1 MNCGTIYGN
10 CDTFLKNFLG
20 DNAYS
25 VFKGTANAIGVI
37 QIGKDI
43 YTVAIK
49 DDKIIK
55 FGKKFTDINELKAAF
70 SNLKK
75 SSKKILNEGK
85 DLITGAV
92 KSDKALDVVK
102 NTGATKI
109 DDILSISKQKDIS
122 IAKNSISGKIVSN
135 EGYKVSYD
143 TKKYGQEIND
153 IIKNGDATGAKTE
166 KIVDGIL
173 RDNPNLV
180 VYNAKYGG
188 NKGIDHLV
196 YNKKTGEYWVIDSKQ
211 IAKTKTLE
219 SGGIKLLENGAKN
232 ERQLTEEWIK
242 AVANNLH
249 ENKKNLL
256 FRIVDEKNYRTAVI
270 GVNKN
275 TGEIIL
281 VPIKVKNK

>member
-1 MNCGTIYGN
+1 MNCGTIYGD

-20 DNAYS
+20 DNAYR

-49 DDKIIK
+49 DRKIIEI
-55 FGKKFTDINELKAAF
+55 GKKFTDINELKAVI
-70 SNLKK
+70 SNLKE
-75 SSKKILNEGK
+75 SSKNVLNKSK
-85 DLITGAV
+85 DFL

-102 NTGATKI
+102 NTVATKI

-122 IAKNSISGKIVSN
+122 ITKNSISGKIVSN
-135 EGYKVSYD
+135 DGYKVSYD

-173 RDNPNLV
+173 KDSPNLV
-180 VYNAKYGG
+180 
-188 NKGIDHLV
+188 V

-219 SGGIKLLENGAKN
+219 SGGIKLLENGVKN
-232 ERQLTEEWIK
+232 KRQLSKEWIE
-242 AVANNLH
+242 AVANELH
-249 ENKKNLL
+249 ENEKNLL
-256 FRIVDEKNYRTAVI
+256 IKILDEKNYRTAVI

-281 VPIKVKNK
+281 VPINVENK

>member
-1 MNCGTIYGN
+1 MNCGTIYGD

-20 DNAYS
+20 NDAYS

-49 DDKIIK
+49 DRKIIEI
-55 FGKKFTDINELKAAF
+55 GKKFTDINELKAVI
-70 SNLKK
+70 SNLKE
-75 SSKKILNEGK
+75 SSKNVLNKSK
-85 DLITGAV
+85 DFL

-102 NTGATKI
+102 NTVATKI

-122 IAKNSISGKIVSN
+122 ITKNSISGKIVSN
-135 EGYKVSYD
+135 DGYKVSYD

-173 RDNPNLV
+173 RDNPNLE
-180 VYNAKYGG
+180 VYNGKYGG

-232 ERQLTEEWIK
+232 ERQLTEDWMK

-249 ENKKNLL
+249 EDEKNLL
-256 FRIVDEKNYRTAVI
+256 IRIVDEKNYRTAVI

>member
-1 MNCGTIYGN
+1 M
-10 CDTFLKNFLG
+10 K
-20 DNAYS
+20 
-25 VFKGTANAIGVI
+25 
-37 QIGKDI
+37 
-43 YTVAIK
+43 
-49 DDKIIK
+49 
-55 FGKKFTDINELKAAF
+55 E
-70 SNLKK
+70 
-75 SSKKILNEGK
+75 SSKNVLNKGE

-102 NTGATKI
+102 NTVATKI

-135 EGYKVSYD
+135 DGYKVSYD
-143 TKKYGQEIND
+143 IKKYGQEIND

-173 RDNPNLV
+173 RDNPNLE

-232 ERQLTEEWIK
+232 ERQLSKKWIEAGADK
-242 AVANNLH
+242 LP
-249 ENKKNLL
+249 KNEGEHLKQ
-256 FRIVDEKNYRTAVI
+256 ITKNGNYRTAVI

-281 VPIKVKNK
+281 VPLKVNNKIK

>member
-1 MNCGTIYGN
+1 MSCGTIYGN

-25 VFKGTANAIGVI
+25 VFKGTATAIGI
-37 QIGKDI
+37 TQIGKDI

-49 DDKIIK
+49 DRKIIEI
-55 FGKKFTDINELKAAF
+55 GKKFTDINELKAVF
-70 SNLKK
+70 SNLKE
-75 SSKKILNEGK
+75 SSKNVLNKGK
-85 DLITGAV
+85 NFL

-102 NTGATKI
+102 NTVATKI

-135 EGYKVSYD
+135 DGYKVSYD
-143 TKKYGQEIND
+143 IKKYGQEIND

-281 VPIKVKNK
+281 VPLKVNNKIK

>member
-1 MNCGTIYGN
+1 MNCGTIYGD

-20 DNAYS
+20 DDAYS
-25 VFKGTANAIGVI
+25 VFKGTATAIGI
-37 QIGKDI
+37 TQIGKDI

-49 DDKIIK
+49 DRKIIEI
-55 FGKKFTDINELKAAF
+55 GKKFTDINELKAVF
-70 SNLKK
+70 SNLKE
-75 SSKKILNEGK
+75 SSKNVLNKSK
-85 DLITGAV
+85 DFL

-102 NTGATKI
+102 NTVATKI

-122 IAKNSISGKIVSN
+122 ITKNSISGKIVSN
-135 EGYKVSYD
+135 DGYKVSYD
-143 TKKYGQEIND
+143 TKKYGQAIND

-180 VYNAKYGG
+180 VYNVKYGG

-232 ERQLTEEWIK
+232 ERQLTEDWIK
-242 AVANNLH
+242 AVADKLY
-249 ENKKNLL
+249 KNEGEHLKQ
-256 FRIVDEKNYRTAVI
+256 IIKNGNYRTAVI

>member
-1 MNCGTIYGN
+1 MNCGTIYEN

-20 DNAYS
+20 DDAYS
-25 VFKGTANAIGVI
+25 VFKGTATAIGI
-37 QIGKDI
+37 TQIGKDI

-49 DDKIIK
+49 DGKIIK
-55 FGKKFTDINELKAAF
+55 FGKKFTDINELKAVI
-70 SNLKK
+70 SNLKE
-75 SSKKILNEGK
+75 SSKNVLNKSK
-85 DLITGAV
+85 DFL

-102 NTGATKI
+102 NTVATKI

-122 IAKNSISGKIVSN
+122 ITKNSISGKIVSN
-135 EGYKVSYD
+135 DGYKVSYD

-173 RDNPNLV
+173 KDNPNLV

-232 ERQLTEEWIK
+232 ERQLSKKWIEAGADK
-242 AVANNLH
+242 LH
-249 ENKKNLL
+249 ENEKNLL
-256 FRIVDEKNYRTAVI
+256 IKILDEKNYRTAVI

-281 VPIKVKNK
+281 VPLKVNNKIK

>member
-1 MNCGTIYGN
+1 MSCGTIYGD

-25 VFKGTANAIGVI
+25 VFKGTATAIGI
-37 QIGKDI
+37 TQIGKDI

-49 DDKIIK
+49 DRKIIEI
-55 FGKKFTDINELKAAF
+55 GKKFTDINELKAVI
-70 SNLKK
+70 SNLKE
-75 SSKKILNEGK
+75 SSKNVLNKSK
-85 DLITGAV
+85 DFL

-102 NTGATKI
+102 NTVATKI

-122 IAKNSISGKIVSN
+122 ITKNSISGKIVSN
-135 EGYKVSYD
+135 DGYKVSYD
-143 TKKYGQEIND
+143 IKKYGQEIND

-173 RDNPNLV
+173 RDNPNLE

-232 ERQLTEEWIK
+232 ERQLSKKWIEAGADK
-242 AVANNLH
+242 LP
-249 ENKKNLL
+249 KNEGEHLKQ
-256 FRIVDEKNYRTAVI
+256 ITKNGNYRTAVI

-281 VPIKVKNK
+281 VPISVENK

>member
-1 MNCGTIYGN
+1 MSCGTIYGD

-25 VFKGTANAIGVI
+25 VFKGTATAIGI
-37 QIGKDI
+37 TQIGKDI

-49 DDKIIK
+49 DRKIIEI
-55 FGKKFTDINELKAAF
+55 GKKFTDINELKAVI
-70 SNLKK
+70 SNLKE
-75 SSKKILNEGK
+75 SSKNVLNKSK
-85 DLITGAV
+85 DFL

-102 NTGATKI
+102 NTVATKI

-122 IAKNSISGKIVSN
+122 ITKNSISGKIVSN
-135 EGYKVSYD
+135 DGYKVSYD
-143 TKKYGQEIND
+143 TKKYGQAIND

-173 RDNPNLV
+173 RDNPNLE
-180 VYNAKYGG
+180 VYNGKYGG

>member
-1 MNCGTIYGN
+1 MSCGTIYGD

-25 VFKGTANAIGVI
+25 VFKGTATAIGI
-37 QIGKDI
+37 TQIGKDI

-49 DDKIIK
+49 DRKIIEIS
-55 FGKKFTDINELKAAF
+55 KKFTDINELKAVI
-70 SNLKK
+70 SNLKE
-75 SSKKILNEGK
+75 SSKNVLNKSK
-85 DLITGAV
+85 DFL

-102 NTGATKI
+102 NTVATKI
-109 DDILSISKQKDIS
+109 DDILSIT
-122 IAKNSISGKIVSN
+122 KNSISGKIVSN
-135 EGYKVSYD
+135 DGYKVSYD
-143 TKKYGQEIND
+143 IKKYGQEIND

-173 RDNPNLV
+173 RDNPNLE

-232 ERQLTEEWIK
+232 KRQLTEDWIK
-242 AVANNLH
+242 AVADKLD
-249 ENKKNLL
+249 KNEGEHLKQ
-256 FRIVDEKNYRTAVI
+256 ITKNGNYRTAVI

-281 VPIKVKNK
+281 VPISVENK

>member
-1 MNCGTIYGN
+1 MSCGTIYGD

-25 VFKGTANAIGVI
+25 VFKGTATAIGI
-37 QIGKDI
+37 TQIGKDI

-49 DDKIIK
+49 DRKIIEI
-55 FGKKFTDINELKAAF
+55 GKKFTDINELKAVI
-70 SNLKK
+70 SNLKE
-75 SSKKILNEGK
+75 SSKNVLNKSK
-85 DLITGAV
+85 DFL

-102 NTGATKI
+102 NTVATKI

-122 IAKNSISGKIVSN
+122 ITKNSISGKIVSN
-135 EGYKVSYD
+135 DGYKVSYD
-143 TKKYGQEIND
+143 IKKYGQEIND

-173 RDNPNLV
+173 KDNPNLV

-232 ERQLTEEWIK
+232 ERQLTEDWIK

-249 ENKKNLL
+249 EDEKNLL
-256 FRIVDEKNYRTAVI
+256 IRIVDEKNYRTAVI

-281 VPIKVKNK
+281 VPLKVNNKIK

>member
-1 MNCGTIYGN
+1 MSCGTIYEN

-20 DNAYS
+20 NDAYS

-49 DDKIIK
+49 DRKIIEI
-55 FGKKFTDINELKAAF
+55 GKKFTDINELKAVF

-75 SSKKILNEGK
+75 SSKNVLNKGK
-85 DLITGAV
+85 NFL

-102 NTGATKI
+102 NTVPTKI
-109 DDILSISKQKDIS
+109 DDILSISKQNDIS

-135 EGYKVSYD
+135 DGYKVSYD

-232 ERQLTEEWIK
+232 ERQLTEDWMK

-249 ENKKNLL
+249 EDEKNLL
-256 FRIVDEKNYRTAVI
+256 IRIVDEKNYRTAVI

-281 VPIKVKNK
+281 VPLKVNNKIK

>member
-1 MNCGTIYGN
+1 MSCGTIYGD

-25 VFKGTANAIGVI
+25 VFKGTATAIGI
-37 QIGKDI
+37 TQIGKDI

-49 DDKIIK
+49 DRKIIEI
-55 FGKKFTDINELKAAF
+55 GKKFTDINELKAVI
-70 SNLKK
+70 SNLKE
-75 SSKKILNEGK
+75 SSKNVLNKGK
-85 DLITGAV
+85 NFL
-92 KSDKALDVVK
+92 KSDKVLDVVK
-102 NTGATKI
+102 NTVATKI
-109 DDILSISKQKDIS
+109 DDILSISKQNDIS

-135 EGYKVSYD
+135 DGYKVSYD

-232 ERQLTEEWIK
+232 KRQLSKGWIK
-242 AVANNLH
+242 AVANELH
-249 ENKKNLL
+249 ENEKNLL
-256 FRIVDEKNYRTAVI
+256 IRIVDEKNYRTAVI

-281 VPIKVKNK
+281 VPLKVNNKIK

>member
-1 MNCGTIYGN
+1 MNCGTIYGD

-20 DNAYS
+20 DDAYS
-25 VFKGTANAIGVI
+25 VFKGTATAIGI
-37 QIGKDI
+37 TQIGKDI

-49 DDKIIK
+49 DRKIIEI
-55 FGKKFTDINELKAAF
+55 GKKFTDINELKAVF
-70 SNLKK
+70 SNLKE
-75 SSKKILNEGK
+75 SSKNVLNKSK
-85 DLITGAV
+85 DFL

-102 NTGATKI
+102 NTVATKI
-109 DDILSISKQKDIS
+109 DDILSISKQNDIS
-122 IAKNSISGKIVSN
+122 IEKNSISGKIVSN
-135 EGYKVSYD
+135 DGYKVSYD

-173 RDNPNLV
+173 RDNPNLE
-180 VYNAKYGG
+180 VYNGKYGG

-232 ERQLTEEWIK
+232 ERQLSKNWIEAGADK
-242 AVANNLH
+242 LP
-249 ENKKNLL
+249 KNEGEHLKQ
-256 FRIVDEKNYRTAVI
+256 ITKNGNYRTAVI

>member
-1 MNCGTIYGN
+1 MNCGTIYGD

-25 VFKGTANAIGVI
+25 VFKGTATAIGI
-37 QIGKDI
+37 TQIGKDI

-49 DDKIIK
+49 DRKIIEI
-55 FGKKFTDINELKAAF
+55 GKKFTDINELKAVI
-70 SNLKK
+70 SNLKE
-75 SSKKILNEGK
+75 SSKNVLNKGK
-85 DLITGAV
+85 DLITGTS

-102 NTGATKI
+102 NTVATKI

-135 EGYKVSYD
+135 DGYKVSYD

-153 IIKNGDATGAKTE
+153 IIKHGDATGAKTE

-180 VYNAKYGG
+180 VYNGKYGG

-219 SGGIKLLENGAKN
+219 SGGIKLLENGVKN
-232 ERQLTEEWIK
+232 KRQLSKEWIE
-242 AVANNLH
+242 AVANELH
-249 ENKKNLL
+249 KNEKDLL
-256 FRIVDEKNYRTAVI
+256 FRIVDEK
-270 GVNKN
+270 
-275 TGEIIL
+275 IIEQQ
-281 VPIKVKNK
+281 

>member
-1 MNCGTIYGN
+1 MSCGTIYEN

-20 DNAYS
+20 DDAYS
-25 VFKGTANAIGVI
+25 VFKGTATAIGI
-37 QIGKDI
+37 TQIGKDI

-49 DDKIIK
+49 DGKIIK
-55 FGKKFTDINELKAAF
+55 FGKKFTDINELKAVF

-75 SSKKILNEGK
+75 SSKNVLNKGK
-85 DLITGAV
+85 NFL

-102 NTGATKI
+102 NTVPTKI
-109 DDILSISKQKDIS
+109 DDILSISKQNDIS

-135 EGYKVSYD
+135 DGYKVSYD

-232 ERQLTEEWIK
+232 ERQLSKKWIEAGADK
-242 AVANNLH
+242 LH
-249 ENKKNLL
+249 ENEKNLL
-256 FRIVDEKNYRTAVI
+256 IKILDEKNYRTAVI

-281 VPIKVKNK
+281 VPLKVNNKIK

>member
-10 CDTFLKNFLG
+10 CDTFLKKFLG
-20 DNAYS
+20 DNAYR

-49 DDKIIK
+49 DRKIIK
-55 FGKKFTDINELKAAF
+55 FGKKFTDINELKAVF

-75 SSKKILNEGK
+75 SSKNVLNKGK
-85 DLITGAV
+85 NFL
-92 KSDKALDVVK
+92 KSDKALNVVK
-102 NTGATKI
+102 NTVATKI
-109 DDILSISKQKDIS
+109 DDILSISKQNDIS

-135 EGYKVSYD
+135 DGYKVSYD

-173 RDNPNLV
+173 KDSPNLV

-232 ERQLTEEWIK
+232 ERQLSKNWIEAGADK
-242 AVANNLH
+242 LH
-249 ENKKNLL
+249 ENEKNLL
-256 FRIVDEKNYRTAVI
+256 IKILDEKNYRTAVI

-281 VPIKVKNK
+281 VPLKVNNKIK

>member
-1 MNCGTIYGN
+1 MNCGTIYGD

-20 DNAYS
+20 DNAYR

-49 DDKIIK
+49 DRKIIEI
-55 FGKKFTDINELKAAF
+55 GKKFTDINELKAVI

-75 SSKKILNEGK
+75 SSKNVLNKGK
-85 DLITGAV
+85 NFL

-102 NTGATKI
+102 NTVPTKI
-109 DDILSISKQKDIS
+109 DDILSISKQNDIS

-135 EGYKVSYD
+135 DGYKVSYD
-143 TKKYGQEIND
+143 TKKYGQAIND
-153 IIKNGDATGAKTE
+153 IIKHGDATGAKTE

-232 ERQLTEEWIK
+232 ERQLSKKWIEAGADK
-242 AVANNLH
+242 LH
-249 ENKKNLL
+249 ENEKNLL
-256 FRIVDEKNYRTAVI
+256 IKILDEKNYRTAVI

-281 VPIKVKNK
+281 VPLKVNNKIK